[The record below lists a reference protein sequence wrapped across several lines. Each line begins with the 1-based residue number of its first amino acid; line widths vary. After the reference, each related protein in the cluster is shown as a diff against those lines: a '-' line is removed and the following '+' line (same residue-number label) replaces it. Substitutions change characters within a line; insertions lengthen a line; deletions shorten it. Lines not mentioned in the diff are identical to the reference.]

1 VLNQLLKFTLVS
13 SLLLWLR
20 PRWKGLL
27 ALAVAVVMVHVLHGE
42 YLEYV
47 QLSGNDTQLV
57 LSYVIKWVVLLAV
70 AAVYVGFLVWGAKPG
85 KSARA
90 AARPPRGGSGRTSQD
105 VPQQAGGGA
114 RPDDGFDFLRR
125 KKHLENQAEKIISAK
140 PRGNDR

>member
-1 VLNQLLKFTLVS
+1 MLNQLLKFTLVS

-47 QLSGNDTQLV
+47 QLSGNDAQLV
-57 LSYVIKWVVLLAV
+57 LSYVIKWVILLSV

-85 KSARA
+85 KRAREA
-90 AARPPRGGSGRTSQD
+90 VTPPRGVRGRTAQEVAHQGD
-105 VPQQAGGGA
+105 GGA
-114 RPDDGFDFLRR
+114 QVDDGFDFLRR
-125 KKHLENQAEKIISAK
+125 KKRLESQAEKIIAAK
-140 PRGNDR
+140 PRGDGR